1 MHKNL
6 LVWAL
11 CLLTTGALFA
21 QKTQKSS
28 GEYQLSL
35 SNSNFSEQQA
45 CQYCMERAMVDAI
58 ERAFGTVVIQGNTTS
73 VQNKNTGE
81 TVETTQIFNMIAET
95 YVNGEWVKTLD
106 ESCERFTSDNGEFWI
121 SCKVKGTVQQ
131 LERPRIDLSI
141 KALDCENAGCETSQF
156 KDGESFYLYLKS
168 PVDGYITVYL
178 SDAYTAQRLF
188 PYRNMPSDQINSVPI
203 KADKEYILFSGAKD
217 QLGLKSFVDEYEL
230 FANEE
235 VDQNRIFVVFT
246 KEPITKP
253 ALYKGGKDESVE
265 MPMELKSDAFHEWL
279 AKNKQ
284 YNKDMEVARLDIMIR
299 KE

>member
-1 MHKNL
+1 MFRNL
-6 LVWAL
+6 LVGVL
-11 CLLTTGALFA
+11 ILGMVGTLFA

-35 SNSNFSEQQA
+35 TNSNFSEQAA
-45 CQYCMERAMVDAI
+45 CQYCLERAMVDAI
-58 ERAFGTVVIQGNTTS
+58 EKAFGSVVIQGNTTS
-73 VQNKNTGE
+73 VRNENTGE

-95 YVNGEWVKTLD
+95 YVNGQWLKTLD
-106 ESCERFTSDNGEFWI
+106 EECERFTSDNGEFWI
-121 SCKVKGTVQQ
+121 SCKVKGTVQE
-131 LERPRIDLSI
+131 LEKPSIDLKI
-141 KALDCENAGCETSQF
+141 KALDCESAGCETSQF

-168 PVDGYITVYL
+168 PVDGYVTVYL

-188 PYRNMPSDQINSVPI
+188 PYRNMPSDQMNSVPV

-217 QLGLKSFVDEYEL
+217 QFGLKSYVDEYEL

-246 KEPITKP
+246 QEPITKP
-253 ALYKGGKDESVE
+253 ALSKGGKNESVE
-265 MPMELKSDAFHEWL
+265 MPMELKSDDFHEWL